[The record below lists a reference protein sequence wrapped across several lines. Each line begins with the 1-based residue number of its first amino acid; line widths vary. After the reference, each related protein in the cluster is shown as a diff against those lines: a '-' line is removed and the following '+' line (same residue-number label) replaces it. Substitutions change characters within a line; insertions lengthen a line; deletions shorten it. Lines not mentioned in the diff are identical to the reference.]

1 MCIIDRRE
9 LKESLKG
16 QGGFYRR
23 KKTKEFECFYAMNK
37 SNQER
42 EEEKERKVGKKEEI
56 QLANCFF
63 SEV

>member
-1 MCIIDRRE
+1 
-9 LKESLKG
+9 
-16 QGGFYRR
+16 
-23 KKTKEFECFYAMNK
+23 MNK

-42 EEEKERKVGKKEEI
+42 EEEKEKKGGEEGGI